1 MSERG
6 DALRSA
12 LRQLAGGSDDRTC
25 GGLREGVR
33 RSSEVVSQR
42 RRSDPSRM
50 LPPQLGLS
58 LDRGTALL
66 RHLPTIPAQA
76 RQIAKAT
83 VPDLSESRWTNH
95 AYALASMQLGPA
107 QPEDA
112 PSSSR
117 LRRGGTSQSRQFEDK
132 RRGNLPRCVAGRPS
146 VGHIECRES
155 AGLWDRCAQ
164 AVFRCCHFHGTTRRS
179 RRTPILEVMT
189 AQRGGFCASV

>member
-1 MSERG
+1 MGAMRCEG
-6 DALRSA
+6 RSA
-12 LRQLAGGSDDRTC
+12 NGGPTRPAEVRGRARDGC
-25 GGLREGVR
+25 VR
-33 RSSEVVSQR
+33 RSTLPTHHVISDGPSATRTFPR
-42 RRSDPSRM
+42 RR
-50 LPPQLGLS
+50 
-58 LDRGTALL
+58 TALV
-66 RHLPTIPAQA
+66 RHLPTIPTQA

-112 PSSSR
+112 PSSSH